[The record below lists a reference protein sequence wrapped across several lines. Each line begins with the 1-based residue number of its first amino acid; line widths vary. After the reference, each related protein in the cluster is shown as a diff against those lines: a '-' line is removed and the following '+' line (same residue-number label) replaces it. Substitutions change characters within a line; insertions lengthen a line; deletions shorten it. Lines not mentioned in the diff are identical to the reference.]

1 MAGGTHGVADDDRLI
16 LPKLMES
23 NPQGGGMDVE
33 PVADQL
39 GAHAAAAG
47 IVEHSAHHARTPM
60 GQALWALYRWVTW
73 RTPQPMAAQ
82 ACS

>member
-1 MAGGTHGVADDDRLI
+1 
-16 LPKLMES
+16 MES

-47 IVEHSAHHARTPM
+47 IVEHSAHPARTPM
-60 GQALWALYRWVTW
+60 GQAALGFVHKKD
-73 RTPQPMAAQ
+73 AQ
-82 ACS
+82 VVGAVGL